1 VAKPSPKVLIVSGD
15 TRKPALN
22 IDSTKWR
29 QIEEAYGLSLPPN
42 VRTDIDRAT
51 QAFLF
56 FESFERTAEPL
67 AKVKVILEAH
77 EKAATRFFNE
87 LFASPFAGSDAGVYA
102 HHLIEKN
109 LKISQVPSD
118 TARLDTLLNLLRA
131 FHIACNTSIKQLNE
145 PSSSSTFRKGN
156 AWTNWISRLTEILS
170 GAKLA
175 AAVRKDIGSK
185 SRSDQQSPFTLLVWE
200 LQLCLPIECRRHTH
214 SVAALAD
221 AISEERKISGQISP
235 ARGSPAR
242 TRQQAG
248 KKGKR

>member
-1 VAKPSPKVLIVSGD
+1 MAKPSPKVPIISTD
-15 TRKPALN
+15 TRDPALD
-22 IDSTKWR
+22 IDSAKWR

-42 VRTDIDRAT
+42 VRADIDRAT

-67 AKVKVILEAH
+67 AKVRVILEAH
-77 EKAATRFFNE
+77 DKAATRFFNE
-87 LFASPFAGSDAGVYA
+87 IFASPFAGSDAGVYA

-109 LKISQVPSD
+109 FKISQISSD
-118 TARLDTLLNLLRA
+118 TARLDTLLDLLRA

-145 PSSSSTFRKGN
+145 PSPSSNFRKGN

-170 GAKLA
+170 GAKLPV
-175 AAVRKDIGSK
+175 AVRKDVGNK
-185 SRSDQQSPFTLLVWE
+185 RRSDQQFTLLVWE

-214 SVAALAD
+214 SVATLAD
-221 AISEERKISGQISP
+221 AISEERKIPGQISP
-235 ARGSPAR
+235 ARRGPAR

-248 KKGKR
+248 KKSKR